1 MHEPLMIA
9 SKHLTVLCVSKRCL
23 PSLLIDEVDIITSEL
38 VLRCFVVYLDTGGG
52 GGDHGDLR
60 GDNSLIPVHQ
70 EERCLPCGLTCRC
83 LVVS

>member
-52 GGDHGDLR
+52 GETMVTSGGITASSPYTKKKDV
-60 GDNSLIPVHQ
+60 SLVA
-70 EERCLPCGLTCRC
+70 
-83 LVVS
+83 